1 MNKYYQATIQDASSP
16 LPPQLLPL
24 SLITALSVP
33 HPGCPTLDN
42 RHNHNFTLSAQPS
55 SITGDDDDAEG
66 DDDDAE
72 ADDFVNEKLKF
83 ESKDGVSVRCR
94 FEFMHFQ
101 SSTTAP
107 SDELQGPS
115 DNTVIALASSS
126 IKLLLDKCLLAVEAP
141 FPSGSAPF
149 ETIDPDEDTFETRI
163 SGTVLVCVQHDGPV
177 EVKVATVGTLTVDT
191 HKLALGWIR
200 GGPAS
205 MRSANAKA
213 AEPIHRMVYVK
224 RVRIW
229 PVPAS
234 PAELGES
241 SFHGGIDAS
250 FRKKQLCG
258 KLERRVSISLPF
270 AFTISRNCPS
280 SIESEFY
287 KIDYNDSH
295 SIFNGKHAA
304 QRAGQHHRSAVS
316 SVSAIG
322 ESFDGLI
329 TAAAE
334 CDAAEYLMYTGG
346 TNGTGDPDRVAHLH
360 VSVTTG
366 GDVERVDGV
375 SAVFKQ
381 RTEFRYWTIVV
392 FLRLISPQIYCLEE
406 DLENRT
412 VVSEVKIHVPANTRT
427 LVRKPLPTETSSH
440 RASMRNSVQ
449 LSIDAN
455 TELDA
460 LVSRTGEP
468 ISKSAGLSASGT
480 SSLLKRKN
488 SLPDADAAL
497 VATAA
502 SVKSG
507 TNGHHSE
514 KYRAGIASFFG
525 KFLAVELKQPI
536 SGDPEDDGAHANC
549 APATKAPSL
558 AYFRTTSMAAQRTLA
573 LAIDMPLQPKD
584 WVALGDRD
592 AEMRLPEI
600 VRSHFAHVRVAY
612 RVRRDRIG
620 PLRCDRYVEVDVPLR
635 LLVSRQD

>member
-1 MNKYYQATIQDASSP
+1 
-16 LPPQLLPL
+16 
-24 SLITALSVP
+24 
-33 HPGCPTLDN
+33 
-42 RHNHNFTLSAQPS
+42 
-55 SITGDDDDAEG
+55 
-66 DDDDAE
+66 
-72 ADDFVNEKLKF
+72 
-83 ESKDGVSVRCR
+83 
-94 FEFMHFQ
+94 
-101 SSTTAP
+101 TTAP
-107 SDELQGPS
+107 SDKLQGPS

-141 FPSGSAPF
+141 FPSGTAPF
-149 ETIDPDEDTFETRI
+149 ETIDPDEDTFETLI
-163 SGTVLVCVQHDGPV
+163 S
-177 EVKVATVGTLTVDT
+177 GTLTVDT

-270 AFTISRNCPS
+270 AFTISRNSFSTGNMLPGEQDNTTAALYPLVS
-280 SIESEFY
+280 
-287 KIDYNDSH
+287 DSV
-295 SIFNGKHAA
+295 SLTIVSTRSRCSTLPWRAL
-304 QRAGQHHRSAVS
+304 QRNP
-316 SVSAIG
+316 VSAIG
-322 ESFDGLI
+322 ESFDGLV

-360 VSVTTG
+360 VSVTIG

-375 SAVFKQ
+375 SPVFKQ
-381 RTEFRYWTIVV
+381 RTEFRFTA
-392 FLRLISPQIYCLEE
+392 LKE

-412 VVSEVKIHVPANTRT
+412 VIHERGKVEQTRKIGEEVKIHVPANTRT

-507 TNGHHSE
+507 TNGHHTE

-558 AYFRTTSMAAQRTLA
+558 AYFRTTSMAAPPATHAQRTLA

-584 WVALGDRD
+584 WATETPKCVCR
-592 AEMRLPEI
+592 
-600 VRSHFAHVRVAY
+600 RSCVHTLRTCGWHTAFAATGS
-612 RVRRDRIG
+612 G
-620 PLRCDRYVEVDVPLR
+620 PCAATDM
-635 LLVSRQD
+635 SK